1 MSSSNFRPIGST
13 TREGHDAGLV
23 QYRVPAG
30 EGLSKGIAL
39 ARKIAANASMTA
51 FAVMQALPRIR
62 RTGAGRGPVH
72 RSADGSLVLCS
83 AEPLR
88 RFPDRLTDSLAQ
100 WAAEAPDR
108 TLVDRPAD
116 QYFDANLRPTIE
128 ETIAHYR
135 APAAAGWACAATS
148 CGYFCP

>member
-51 FAVMQALPRIR
+51 FAVMQALPRIAER
-62 RTGAGRGPVH
+62 ALPRIAEQAPGAG
-72 RSADGSLVLCS
+72 L
-83 AEPLR
+83 
-88 RFPDRLTDSLAQ
+88 FT
-100 WAAEAPDR
+100 EAPM
-108 TLVDRPAD
+108 
-116 QYFDANLRPTIE
+116 
-128 ETIAHYR
+128 
-135 APAAAGWACAATS
+135 AAWCCALPSRCAG
-148 CGYFCP
+148 FLIV